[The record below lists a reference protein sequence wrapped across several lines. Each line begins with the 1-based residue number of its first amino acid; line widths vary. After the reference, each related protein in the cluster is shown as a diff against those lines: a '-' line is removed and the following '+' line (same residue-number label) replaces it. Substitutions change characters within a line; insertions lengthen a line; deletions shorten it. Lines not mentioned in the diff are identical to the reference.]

1 MKRSTILIAALATV
15 ASANGCAST
24 SNQTKGA
31 VIGATS
37 GGAIG
42 AMIGNA
48 TGSTATGLAL
58 GALVGGA
65 GGAIIG
71 HQMDQQAKEIIN
83 NVPSASVARVGEG
96 MDVTF
101 ASATLFDANSTVLN
115 QHARENLTT
124 LAQSLQKYPNTN
136 LLIVGHTDVS
146 DTEANSMGLSER
158 RAAAVKN
165 YLATQGVSPT
175 RMRSEGRGSTEPVA
189 ASDNEVDRQQNRR
202 VEVAIF
208 ASDDFKAQARNQ

>member
-1 MKRSTILIAALATV
+1 
-15 ASANGCAST
+15 
-24 SNQTKGA
+24 
-31 VIGATS
+31 
-37 GGAIG
+37 
-42 AMIGNA
+42 
-48 TGSTATGLAL
+48 
-58 GALVGGA
+58 
-65 GGAIIG
+65 
-71 HQMDQQAKEIIN
+71 MDQQAKEIIN

-165 YLATQGVSPT
+165 YLATQGVSPA

-189 ASDNEVDRQQNRR
+189 ASDNEIDRQQNRR

-208 ASDDFKAQARNQ
+208 ASDDFKAQAKNQ